1 MNTSLSRIASYD
13 AISRYSHWII
23 ADAMIGMKPS
33 GHGSIFRSP
42 ENSAHCH
49 DRIFLG

>member
-1 MNTSLSRIASYD
+1 MNTGLSRIASYD
-13 AISRYSHWII
+13 ALSRYSHWII

-33 GHGSIFRSP
+33 GHVSIFRSLESP
-42 ENSAHCH
+42 AHYR